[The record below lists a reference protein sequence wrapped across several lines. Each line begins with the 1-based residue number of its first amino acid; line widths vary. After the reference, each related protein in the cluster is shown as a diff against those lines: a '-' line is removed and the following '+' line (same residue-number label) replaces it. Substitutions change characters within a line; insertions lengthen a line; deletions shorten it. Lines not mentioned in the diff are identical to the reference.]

1 MLEIVLVGHLIGTI
15 RLLKLCL
22 TLLVAFIR
30 FFAGSETALFTVLDV
45 SILLKDLR
53 AVIPRIIFKK

>member
-22 TLLVAFIR
+22 TLIVAFIR
-30 FFAGSETALFTVLDV
+30 FFAGSETALFTVPDS
-45 SILLKDLR
+45 SILLKNLR
-53 AVIPRIIFKK
+53 AVIP